1 MYIFYEPD
9 TVTVWVRSEEE
20 KQKWEQFVKLVIDE
34 KLNST
39 WTYEQFSNLEF
50 ASDNANKYGYFQE
63 IYNGVV
69 NLVLELGL
77 FEESEIPI
85 LVFAPLQNSG
95 TTDGEVVAQYHIEMN
110 MIILNNKN
118 DTFSYLRNV
127 YRNEDI
133 KQVFLHELGHAW
145 FEQKTTE
152 EVKGTYYE
160 LVVFEQETSPY
171 FLTVATLTAE
181 SIDKQ
186 NPNGNDKLFLWKAV
200 DEDFAETFALYIVSV

>member
-1 MYIFYEPD
+1 M
-9 TVTVWVRSEEE
+9 
-20 KQKWEQFVKLVIDE
+20 
-34 KLNST
+34 
-39 WTYEQFSNLEF
+39 
-50 ASDNANKYGYFQE
+50 
-63 IYNGVV
+63 
-69 NLVLELGL
+69 
-77 FEESEIPI
+77 
-85 LVFAPLQNSG
+85 FAPLQNSG

-200 DEDFAETFALYIVSV
+200 DEDFAETFALYIVSVEREAVRHFAIYYPLRFEFFCEFVLNFAPNCS